1 MTHQPQTAFQ
11 VASTQKVEF
20 GDYATAYVFF
30 PQGDRKDMIMRAE
43 NVFYESSDTGMYGGE
58 RHDTDSITKS
68 PEDCAYQ
75 ATRMVENM
83 LPDAQPKAVVFVHE
97 PHRFSFNS
105 AAVAAK
111 IHAQTIP
118 ARAANDAGQ
127 SATQSIWQRLANRY
141 MP

>member
-1 MTHQPQTAFQ
+1 MTQQPKTAFQ
-11 VASTQKVEF
+11 VASTQKVEL
-20 GDYATAYVFF
+20 GDHATAYVFF
-30 PQGDRKDMIMRAE
+30 PHGDRKDMTMRAE
-43 NVFYESSDTGMYGGE
+43 NIFYESSDTGMYGGE

-75 ATRMVENM
+75 AKRMIAGM

-127 SATQSIWQRLANRY
+127 SVWRRLVNRY